1 VVRRDNRAGQYV
13 LVTPLV
19 AATVVVV
26 AIALAL
32 TLLLSLQEKDPQR
45 LFTSF
50 TLRAYTETVLSP
62 LYGRILFRTV
72 VISGLVTAVTV
83 AAAYPIAYFI
93 AFHVHRH
100 KRALL
105 LLIAAPFLTSYL
117 LRVFAWKIILGYN
130 GVINASLKGLGV
142 IDAPLQFLVYNPTA
156 IVIALSHA
164 YVAFAVLPIYVALER
179 IDRDVMEVASD
190 LGARP
195 FARFLHVTLPLSLPG
210 VLAAALLIFV
220 PTIGDYVT
228 PTLVGGPDG
237 VMVGNLIQ
245 AQFGKSN
252 DWPAGSALAVAT
264 IANIGVL
271 LLALW
276 GAGGLR
282 RRLST

>member
-50 TLRAYTETVLSP
+50 TLGAYTETVLSP

-237 VMVGNLIQ
+237 LMVGNLIQ

-252 DWPAGSALAVAT
+252 DWPAGSALAIAT

>member
-1 VVRRDNRAGQYV
+1 VVRRDNIAGQYV
-13 LVTPLV
+13 LVAPLV
-19 AATVVVV
+19 VATVAVVV
-26 AIALAL
+26 IALAL
-32 TLLLSLQEKDPQR
+32 TFMLSLQEKDPQR

-50 TLRAYTETVLSP
+50 TLSAYRESVINP
-62 LYGRILFRTV
+62 LYGRILLRTV
-72 VISGLVTAVTV
+72 MISGIITAVTV
-83 AAAYPIAYFI
+83 AAAYPVAYFI
-93 AFHVHRH
+93 AFHIRRH
-100 KRALL
+100 KQALL
-105 LLIAAPFLTSYL
+105 LLITAPFLTSYL

-130 GVINASLKGLGV
+130 GVINASLTSLGV
-142 IDAPLQFLVYNPTA
+142 IDAPLQFLVYNPAA

-179 IDRDVMEVASD
+179 IDRDLLEAASD

-195 FARFLHVTLPLSLPG
+195 FARFLQVTLPLSLPG

-237 VMVGNLIQ
+237 LMVGNLIQ

-264 IANIGVL
+264 IANVGLL

-276 GAGGLR
+276 AAGGLH
-282 RRLST
+282 RRLKA